1 MNAPVYPE
9 PPNRTKT
16 YKEYVEHSD
25 RETKECYQHVNGK
38 GLYFTVE
45 FEKARQGSN
54 WRWCGKVT

>member
-54 WRWCGKVT
+54 WRW